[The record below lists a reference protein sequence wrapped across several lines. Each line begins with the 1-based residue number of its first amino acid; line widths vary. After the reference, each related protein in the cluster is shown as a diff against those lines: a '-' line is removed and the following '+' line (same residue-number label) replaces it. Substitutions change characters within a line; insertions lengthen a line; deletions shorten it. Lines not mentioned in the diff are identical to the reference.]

1 MFKERR
7 GVAIRFALIA
17 MVAAASLAAAP
28 VQAGQHNRG
37 SNFAAEISP
46 DGAAAIARGAT
57 GGRVLKV
64 ERRGSV
70 YVVRVLL
77 DGEQVR
83 NVTVDARTGRLR
95 N

>member
-1 MFKERR
+1 MVNEKR
-7 GVAIRFALIA
+7 GVAARIALIA
-17 MVAAASLAAAP
+17 LTAAAFLAAAP

-64 ERRGSV
+64 ERKGSV

-77 DGEQVR
+77 DGERVR
-83 NVTVDARTGRLR
+83 NLTIDARTGRLL

>member
-1 MFKERR
+1 MFKERP
-7 GVAIRFALIA
+7 GVVVRAALIA
-17 MVAAASLAAAP
+17 VTAAVSLAAAP
-28 VQAGQHNRG
+28 VNAGQHNRG

-64 ERRGSV
+64 QRKGSV

-77 DGEQVR
+77 DGERVR
-83 NVTVDARTGRLR
+83 NLSIDARTGRLL